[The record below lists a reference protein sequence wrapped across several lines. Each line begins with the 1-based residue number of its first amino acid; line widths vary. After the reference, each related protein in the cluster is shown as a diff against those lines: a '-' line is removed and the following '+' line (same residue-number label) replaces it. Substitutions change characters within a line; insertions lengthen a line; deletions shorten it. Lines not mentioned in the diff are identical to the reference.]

1 MTYLLIVS
9 LRRQGVT
16 DVTCEFMAHPG
27 YPTKLTPE
35 NQHDALLI
43 GMLVY
48 VYPRKSY
55 NFGHTFWCLAC
66 TRVSSLPFFLLLV
79 NDVSCC
85 Y

>member
-35 NQHDALLI
+35 NRHDALVI
-43 GMLVY
+43 GDVASLSPQVISRT
-48 VYPRKSY
+48 VR
-55 NFGHTFWCLAC
+55 HTFGDSKLHVF
-66 TRVSSLPFFLLLV
+66 RHYRFF
-79 NDVSCC
+79 C
-85 Y
+85 